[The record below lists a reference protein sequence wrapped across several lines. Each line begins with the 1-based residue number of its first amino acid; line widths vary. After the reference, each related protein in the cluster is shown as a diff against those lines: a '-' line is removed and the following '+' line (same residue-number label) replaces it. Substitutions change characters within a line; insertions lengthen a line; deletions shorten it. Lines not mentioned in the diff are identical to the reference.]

1 MRAYNANMGSL
12 KKRTNM
18 SFVILANFNLFTFD
32 RFVNWLN
39 FRFSIV
45 RALNWTFNVPS
56 LSATVIFLDSF
67 DPQLVDSRFF
77 LSSNPLRKI
86 ITVVVVVVVAAVI
99 MVIITRKIK
108 SNLFQTLWWKS
119 RPVSPKKEKLNCQ
132 IFIFHAFQK
141 AKSNFLKTRQSCQRI
156 TLKLKRRKCL
166 LPLFSYLVGPA
177 SSRRNRLQDSIEML
191 KTTWYWK
198 AKKNWG
204 MNVGWF
210 SKTPTDLQ

>member
-1 MRAYNANMGSL
+1 MPIWVLSKRGQICLLWFGPISIFSL
-12 KKRTNM
+12 LIFSSIGWTSDFQSSALWTELLMFRHYQPR
-18 SFVILANFNLFTFD
+18 LF
-32 RFVNWLN
+32 
-39 FRFSIV
+39 
-45 RALNWTFNVPS
+45 
-56 LSATVIFLDSF
+56 FLDSF

-108 SNLFQTLWWKS
+108 SNLLQTLWWKS
-119 RPVSPKKEKLNCQ
+119 RPVLPKKEKLNCQ

-191 KTTWYWK
+191 KTTWCWK

-204 MNVGWF
+204 MTVGWF
-210 SKTPTDLQ
+210 SRTPTDLQ